1 MKIETL
7 WGGYE
12 PLEYLLDHLQD
23 DHVDDVFEEYGS
35 YCALERSARP
45 REWGYFIL
53 AQEEDQ
59 DEEGNNINYTISLQI
74 PVDEKGDLV
83 GLGRLV
89 FNTPDLIIEEMPL
102 SDELTARIYA
112 EVRDRILEELDQ
124 VTLPSEDDGKL
135 LADYGIW
142 MKRRREETV

>member
-1 MKIETL
+1 MKIDTL

-12 PLEYLLDHLQD
+12 PLEHLLDLLQD
-23 DHVDDVFEEYGS
+23 DHIDDVFEEYGS

-45 REWGYFIL
+45 GEWGYFIL

-59 DEEGNNINYTISLQI
+59 DDEGNDIDYMISLQI
-74 PVDEKGDLV
+74 PVDEKGDLL

-89 FNTPDLIIEEMPL
+89 FNTPDRIIEEMPL

-112 EVRDRILEELDQ
+112 EVHDRILDELDQ

-142 MKRRREETV
+142 MKRRREGTV

>member
-1 MKIETL
+1 MKIETI

-12 PLEYLLDHLQD
+12 PLEYLLGLLQD

-45 REWGYFIL
+45 GEWGYFIL

-59 DEEGNNINYTISLQI
+59 DEEGNNIDYTISLQI
-74 PVDEKGDLV
+74 PVDEKGDLLGV
-83 GLGRLV
+83 GRLV
-89 FNTPDLIIEEMPL
+89 FNTPDRIIEEMPL
-102 SDELTARIYA
+102 ANDLTTRIYA
-112 EVRDRILEELDQ
+112 EVREQVLDQ
-124 VTLPSEDDGKL
+124 LDRVKSPSEYDISP

-142 MKRRREETV
+142 MKHRCEETV